1 MSRESYWEP
10 GGGAESVKE
19 KQNRETHAAEDSL
32 KIDEDKEA
40 SVGAGLAGRFV
51 GSGGRCR
58 RGCSRP
64 RDRAAAYQQQR
75 ELAKADLASASTP
88 GARPAVKRQTVL
100 GVDRLKL
107 MATVSRLPQPQI
119 HNKTGNFRM
128 ATARKLAEKKAS
140 GTWCGWS
147 QEVPQPRLGGAAAVE
162 AAIQAVR

>member
-32 KIDEDKEA
+32 DIDEDKEA

-75 ELAKADLASASTP
+75 ELAKALISPVLRSR
-88 GARPAVKRQTVL
+88 ARGQR
-100 GVDRLKL
+100 
-107 MATVSRLPQPQI
+107 
-119 HNKTGNFRM
+119 
-128 ATARKLAEKKAS
+128 
-140 GTWCGWS
+140 
-147 QEVPQPRLGGAAAVE
+147 
-162 AAIQAVR
+162 